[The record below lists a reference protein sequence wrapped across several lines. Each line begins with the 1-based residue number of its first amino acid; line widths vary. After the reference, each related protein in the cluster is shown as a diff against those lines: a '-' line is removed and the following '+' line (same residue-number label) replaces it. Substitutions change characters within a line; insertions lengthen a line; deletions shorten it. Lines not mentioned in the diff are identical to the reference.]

1 MATPMNRQR
10 WAAGLAGLLLVAA
23 LAGGAWWRF
32 GRAVPVTV
40 AMVAEGAVVVRVVG
54 PGSVQARVPITLASR
69 LTATVTAVNADV
81 GDRVTAG
88 SVLATLDDRDL
99 RARRDTVAGQRVT
112 QARNIE
118 AAQAALRK
126 AQADLVLA
134 RSRARRDAEL
144 QAQGFVSAA
153 GLDGSRA
160 ALDAAVAG
168 EQSTA
173 ATLAARQAEWAASAH
188 DLAAAE
194 VSASHAL
201 LRAPVDALVVQR
213 LVEPGSTVVPGTP
226 LLKLVDPASVW
237 VAMRV
242 DEAQLAALQPGQPAQ
257 IRLRSGSEHAGRV
270 ARIAR
275 QSDLATREIEVHVA
289 FDTVPGR
296 FAIDQE
302 AEVTVTAGEDRGLR
316 VPVTALLRDRDGRP
330 GVLVLEAGRARFAV
344 VTPGAS
350 DGDQLLIVDGLAAG
364 AQVVAR
370 PAGVRDGMRVH
381 AVADRTE

>member
-81 GDRVTAG
+81 GERVTAG

>member
-10 WAAGLAGLLLVAA
+10 WAAGLAGVLLVAA

-81 GDRVTAG
+81 GERVTAG